1 MAWSARAGGGRT
13 PGHGGGYGSV
23 TGGDGEAPA
32 VSEARFGCR
41 VRPERCPPS
50 CTSLPT
56 SGCATRR
63 PRFMDRSTQERSSAW
78 SRSSSALMLRRR
90 SAEPTDHSGFAG
102 WRCNDQPRGDGIV
115 RSGRGPAGGYRLNHG
130 PETFT
135 RADCPA
141 LPGTARTDRPRD
153 AYQSRA
159 VPDESRV
166 RETGKEI
173 RDRTIEILQRTSFEA
188 LVKRSGGRWLSAI
201 N

>member
-102 WRCNDQPRGDGIV
+102 WRCNDQPRADGIV
-115 RSGRGPAGGYRLNHG
+115 RSGRGPAGGYRLNHA

-135 RADCPA
+135 RSDCPA
-141 LPGTARTDRPRD
+141 LPGTSHRSPARRVPIT
-153 AYQSRA
+153 SRA
-159 VPDESRV
+159 RRKP
-166 RETGKEI
+166 GA
-173 RDRTIEILQRTSFEA
+173 RDGEGDPRPHDRNLQRTSFEA